1 MIDYLHVA
9 SWASWLPHCMS
20 LTQIPPP
27 YRMFF
32 FDIVRIYV
40 ILCYIIV
47 LGFFLLFFSSS
58 LLFYFVFEIKKSID
72 RGRYLGRCCSN

>member
-40 ILCYIIV
+40 ILCYVIV
-47 LGFFLLFFSSS
+47 LGFLFSSS
-58 LLFYFVFEIKKSID
+58 SLSYPTLFLK
-72 RGRYLGRCCSN
+72 

>member
-32 FDIVRIYV
+32 LTLYEYMLYFVTL
-40 ILCYIIV
+40 LCLV
-47 LGFFLLFFSSS
+47 SSS
-58 LLFYFVFEIKKSID
+58 PLLLCF
-72 RGRYLGRCCSN
+72 

>member
-9 SWASWLPHCMS
+9 SWASWLLHYMS

-27 YRMFF
+27 HRKFYF

-40 ILCYIIV
+40 ILCSIIV
-47 LGFFLLFFSSS
+47 LGFFLLLFFS
-58 LLFYFVFEIKKSID
+58 LLF
-72 RGRYLGRCCSN
+72 